1 MENEKSGKNLN
12 QLGSCCGRDAT
23 NQDRA
28 DGKSRETA
36 QMQMVNVPTGSE
48 QRDQSPQILRDPVCE
63 MDVDVPPEIS
73 AVHEGVTYGFCSE
86 YCRESFSKNPTR
98 YVENGK
104 PKEKPAPTKAQL
116 EDLHTC
122 PMHPEIQQTGP
133 GTCPIC
139 GMALEAMEVSLEEG
153 VNSELIDMTRRFWWS
168 IVFSIPLFVIGMS
181 EMIPGMPLG
190 GLIPSRMIQWIELC
204 LAAPAV
210 LWVGSPILARGFDS
224 IRTRNLNMFSL
235 ISLGMLVS
243 FFYSVAVTIFSDF
256 FPVEFRGMH
265 GEVGVYFE
273 ASAVILSFVL
283 LGQVLELRAR
293 GQTSSALRALLK
305 LTPSTARVILV
316 DGSESDC
323 SIDEIEKGD
332 LIRVRPGE
340 KLAVDGEVIEGQ
352 SSLDESLL
360 TGESWPVLKSVGSK
374 VIAGSLNGSGGL
386 VVKAERV
393 GADTVLSKIV
403 RMVNEAQRSR
413 APIQRVA
420 DLVSSIFVP
429 VVVAV
434 AFLTALAWFFFG
446 PEPRFVYALVNSV
459 SVLIIACPC
468 ALGLATPMSIM
479 VGTGKGAQL
488 GVLFKRAEALETLQK
503 VDTLVL
509 DKTGTLTE
517 GRPRLL
523 TLQST
528 TGVSELEL
536 LELAAALE
544 KRSEHPLAVAIME
557 AFREKS
563 KRIESKS
570 QLEIKNFESI
580 TGLGVRADLGS
591 QRVLLGS
598 ESFLQQEGVEIP
610 SQGESTQRLQDEGQT
625 LIYLALGKRWMGTF
639 GVADPIKKNTV
650 EAVQKLKKLGIHLV
664 MVTGDH
670 FRTAASVAKK
680 LGIDEVHAGIQPK
693 GKKEIIEKLQ
703 KKGRTVA
710 MVGDG
715 VNDAPALT
723 QAQVGIAMDTGTD
736 VAIESAG
743 VTLMHGDLHSVLR
756 AVQLS
761 QAVMRNIRQ
770 NLFFAFFYN
779 FVGVPV
785 ASGIL
790 FPFFGILLS
799 PMFASAAMS
808 LSSVTVIGNALRL
821 KRVKVT

>member
-1 MENEKSGKNLN
+1 
-12 QLGSCCGRDAT
+12 
-23 NQDRA
+23 
-28 DGKSRETA
+28 
-36 QMQMVNVPTGSE
+36 
-48 QRDQSPQILRDPVCE
+48 
-63 MDVDVPPEIS
+63 MD
-73 AVHEGVTYGFCSE
+73 F
-86 YCRESFSKNPTR
+86 
-98 YVENGK
+98 
-104 PKEKPAPTKAQL
+104 
-116 EDLHTC
+116 
-122 PMHPEIQQTGP
+122 
-133 GTCPIC
+133 
-139 GMALEAMEVSLEEG
+139 
-153 VNSELIDMTRRFWWS
+153 ELF
-168 IVFSIPLFVIGMS
+168 
-181 EMIPGMPLG
+181 
-190 GLIPSRMIQWIELC
+190 

-224 IRTRNLNMFSL
+224 IRTRHLNMFSL

-243 FFYSVAVTIFSDF
+243 FFYSVAATVFSGF
-256 FPVEFRGMH
+256 FPAEFRGMH

-305 LTPSTARVILV
+305 LAPSTARVILA
-316 DGSESDC
+316 DGSETDR

-332 LIRVRPGE
+332 FVRVRPGE
-340 KLAVDGEVIEGQ
+340 KLAVDGVVTEGQ

-360 TGESWPVLKSVGSK
+360 TGESWPVAKSIGSK
-374 VIAGSLNGSGGL
+374 VIAGSLNGTGGM
-386 VVKAERV
+386 VVRAERV
-393 GADTVLSKIV
+393 GADTVLSQIV

-420 DLVSSIFVP
+420 DLVSSYFVP
-429 VVVAV
+429 AVVAV
-434 AFLTALAWFFFG
+434 AFLTALAWMFWG
-446 PEPRFVYALVNSV
+446 PEPKFVYALVNSV

-479 VGTGKGAQL
+479 VGTGKGAQM
-488 GVLFKRAEALETLQK
+488 GVLFKKAEALEGLQK

-517 GRPRLL
+517 GRPKLL
-523 TLQST
+523 TLQPT
-528 TGVSELEL
+528 TGVTELEL

-544 KRSEHPLAVAIME
+544 TRSEHPLAVAIVE
-557 AFREKS
+557 AFRERS
-563 KRIESKS
+563 KGLESRS
-570 QLEIKNFESI
+570 QLEIKNFEAI
-580 TGLGVRADLGS
+580 TGLGVRAELGS

-598 ESFLQQEGVEIP
+598 ESFLRQSGVEIA
-610 SQGESTQRLQDEGQT
+610 SQGEGCQRLQDEGQT
-625 LIYLALGKRWMGTF
+625 LIYLAVGERWMGTF
-639 GVADPIKKNTV
+639 GVADPIKKNTA
-650 EAVQKLKKLGIHLV
+650 EAVQKLKELGIHLV

-680 LGIDEVHAGIQPK
+680 LGIEEVRAGIQPK
-693 GKKEIIEKLQ
+693 GKKEIIEELQ
-703 KKGRTVA
+703 KEGRTVA

-715 VNDAPALT
+715 INDAPALT
-723 QAQVGIAMDTGTD
+723 QAQVGIAMGTGTD

-743 VTLMHGDLHSVLR
+743 VTLMNGDLHSVLR
-756 AVQLS
+756 AIRLS

-821 KRVKVT
+821 KRLH